1 MWLEIP
7 VKDLNRAK
15 AFYEKV
21 FGWTYQDEGKD
32 FKEPGVSKLY
42 FFSKGDFNGA
52 FLVLDSEELLA
63 PAISPAGNGKDRWS
77 VVSTFAVENV
87 NAALQKVEDAG
98 GKIYR
103 YVCPRVQDNSHGTR
117 IQIDDVDLDR
127 PRIDIDNNMGFYGR
141 FVDPEGNVHGVHS
154 MRG

>member
-1 MWLEIP
+1 MSSDQQACLDSRVGQAVWLEIP

-103 YVCPRVQDNSHGTR
+103 
-117 IQIDDVDLDR
+117 

>member
-1 MWLEIP
+1 VWLEIP

-21 FGWTYQDEGKD
+21 FGWTYKDEGKD
-32 FKEPGVSKLY
+32 SNEPGVSKLY

-52 FLVLDSEELLA
+52 FLVVDSEELLA

-77 VVSTFAVENV
+77 VVTTFAVENV
-87 NAALQKVEDAG
+87 GAALQKVEDAG

-103 YVCPRVQDNSHGTR
+103 YVCPLPTSCSR
-117 IQIDDVDLDR
+117 
-127 PRIDIDNNMGFYGR
+127 
-141 FVDPEGNVHGVHS
+141 
-154 MRG
+154 